1 MLPAMDVEKGPPIF
15 LSLPLSECGLS
26 QLDTC
31 VGALGIGGICMLG
44 QPAEMATW
52 SAQSCFLSRGA
63 LQLLL
68 LAQLLSELLTAS
80 CHSAG
85 LPTLRTSP
93 PTSPPM
99 FGELPTLGSLPE
111 APCSGCTNQKPG
123 PVLEERATL
132 LRGKA
137 TRQSLQP

>member
-1 MLPAMDVEKGPPIF
+1 MDVERGPPVF

-31 VGALGIGGICMLG
+31 VGALGIGGVVGICMLG

-93 PTSPPM
+93 PH
-99 FGELPTLGSLPE
+99 LPTHVWGTPHLRILTRS
-111 APCSGCTNQKPG
+111 S
-123 PVLEERATL
+123 L
-132 LRGKA
+132 LRLH
-137 TRQSLQP
+137 QSEAWPCP

>member
-1 MLPAMDVEKGPPIF
+1 MLPAMDVERGPPIF

-93 PTSPPM
+93 PPPPHPCLGNSPP
-99 FGELPTLGSLPE
+99 
-111 APCSGCTNQKPG
+111 
-123 PVLEERATL
+123 
-132 LRGKA
+132 
-137 TRQSLQP
+137 